1 VEYAVT
7 FFAIV
12 LAWLAFNA
20 LVAVVLTDCAPGE
33 RLWRRQRSEPAG
45 RSLRSREGETTI
57 LSVVK
62 PTYTQGA
69 KARAGTLTDANA
81 GG

>member
-7 FFAIV
+7 CFTLV
-12 LAWLAFNA
+12 LAWLAFNV

-33 RLWRRQRSEPAG
+33 RLWRRQRSEPAH
-45 RSLRSREGETTI
+45 RTLRSHEGETTI

-62 PTYTQGA
+62 PTYTQSTI
-69 KARAGTLTDANA
+69 ARAGTLTDANA